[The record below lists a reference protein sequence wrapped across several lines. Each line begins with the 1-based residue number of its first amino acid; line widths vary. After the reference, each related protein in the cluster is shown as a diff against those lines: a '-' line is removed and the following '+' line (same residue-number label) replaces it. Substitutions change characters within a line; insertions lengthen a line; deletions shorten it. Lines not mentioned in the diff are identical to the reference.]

1 MRIVG
6 KSVFVLVVLL
16 VFNSCSS
23 KDDEPCI
30 NPSGLTVSTA
40 YPTRVELRWYVGND
54 APSYTV
60 EYGLVGFSLGS
71 GSQFTVA
78 GGFKNLTGLQ
88 PDTEYQA
95 YIRSNCSD
103 SKVSEFSRVFHFK
116 TKP

>member
-1 MRIVG
+1 MRTIER
-6 KSVFVLVVLL
+6 SFAILIVLL
-16 VFNSCSS
+16 LFISCSS

-60 EYGLVGFSLGS
+60 EYGRAGFSLGS
-71 GSQFTVA
+71 GNQFTVA

-103 SKVSEFSRVFHFK
+103 SKVSEFSRPFNFW

>member
-1 MRIVG
+1 MRL
-6 KSVFVLVVLL
+6 SLHHA
-16 VFNSCSS
+16 SCTQMYTRTHDNRQHCE
-23 KDDEPCI
+23 KMIE
-30 NPSGLTVSTA
+30 TVIF
-40 YPTRVELRWYVGND
+40 RVELRWYVGND